1 MNMEQI
7 SPPKSFRNDII
18 INFKNIEVDLISQQ
32 EKENY
37 NIIKFPSESDLE
49 KILKFTSKPI
59 TKDYPNAFIFVFE
72 CESFETFSEK
82 FDKIKDSLTENK
94 KFHPIII
101 KIESNDDQ
109 IKFYYFDDGQKSYIE
124 VNKDQEMD
132 ENTRDIAKYLYR
144 FITMSPEDYE
154 NLVLDN
160 LNSSNDSPLILRFL
174 QTLDYPYGFHLELR
188 YMCAEDRSKNDFL
201 AALGAP
207 LEGEGRILNS
217 QAEEYLYEIIKEKG
231 KVISILYKAVEYS
244 NEDVVNYLI
253 THCTHLIQ
261 QLPFYHRID
270 ISTAAFDDKK
280 FDVLCDLL
288 EFSDFPFP
296 KQFDPR
302 SIINHE
308 RLSQICLE
316 RIKFHEAI
324 RNKKSNEVFKFV
336 EKYSNL
342 KIIFSITNKSAM
354 CTAIDC
360 RNFEEYYR
368 LKSRGFE
375 AELSENCET
384 REFTAKDK
392 QALSDQ
398 ALRQTKINADR
409 SISDKEKTVALLASR
424 SLIHNRKIAK
434 HEELK
439 YREKIKK
446 WFKDLYK
453 IEICKELLDVAVQ
466 CEELKIVFDFES
478 ESVRNN
484 LIFLIKNY
492 TLAVKTLFRP

>member
-1 MNMEQI
+1 MADA

-18 INFKNIEVDLISQQ
+18 INFTNIEVDSISQQ

-37 NIIKFPSESDLE
+37 NVIKFPSESDLE
-49 KILKFTSKPI
+49 KILTFISKPI
-59 TKDYPNAFIFVFE
+59 SKDYPNAFIFVFE
-72 CESFETFSEK
+72 CAKYVTFKNK
-82 FDKIKDSLTENK
+82 FDKIKNSLTENGR
-94 KFHPIII
+94 FHPPII
-101 KIESNDDQ
+101 KIESKDGQN
-109 IKFYYFDDGQKSYIE
+109 ILYYYDDGLNKYIE
-124 VNKDQEMD
+124 VNKDQKIGNNARE
-132 ENTRDIAKYLYR
+132 IAKYLHYSM
-144 FITMSPEDYE
+144 TMSSEEYEDFVITKLE
-154 NLVLDN
+154 K
-160 LNSSNDSPLILRFL
+160 SNDSPLILRFL
-174 QTLDYPYGFHLELR
+174 WTLDYSNIFRLELR
-188 YMCAEDRSKNDFL
+188 YICAEYMNKVDLL
-201 AALGAP
+201 AALGAS
-207 LEGEGRILNS
+207 LESEGRILNS
-217 QAEEYLYEIIKEKG
+217 EYLYEIINEKG
-231 KVISILYKAVEYS
+231 KVISILYKAIERS
-244 NEDVVNYLI
+244 NKDVVNYLI

-270 ISTAAFDDKK
+270 ISTAALVDKK

-296 KQFDPR
+296 KQFDPH

-324 RNKKSNEVFKFV
+324 RNKNSNEVFKFV

-398 ALRQTKINADR
+398 AQRQTKINADR
-409 SISDKEKTVALLASR
+409 SISDKEKTVALLSSR

-434 HEELK
+434 DEELK
-439 YREKIKK
+439 FREKIKK

-466 CEELKIVFDFES
+466 CEELKTVFDFES

-484 LIFLIKNY
+484 FIFLIKKLN
-492 TLAVKTLFRP
+492 LSC